1 MSEGEKET
9 VRSGPLATTQLNYP
23 NCLTNDWGGPTPARR
38 THTRT
43 ICTIFRK

>member
-23 NCLTNDWGGPTPARR
+23 NCLTNDWGGGLLLHAA
-38 THTRT
+38 HTDNVYH
-43 ICTIFRK
+43 F